1 MNDDAPCI
9 QMQPQETTIRILIE
23 ALLFGK
29 AVGDEVSWVKKE
41 FCIID
46 EPGLQNFNE
55 LIPDA

>member
-23 ALLFGK
+23 APLFGK

-46 EPGLQNFNE
+46 ERGLQNFNE